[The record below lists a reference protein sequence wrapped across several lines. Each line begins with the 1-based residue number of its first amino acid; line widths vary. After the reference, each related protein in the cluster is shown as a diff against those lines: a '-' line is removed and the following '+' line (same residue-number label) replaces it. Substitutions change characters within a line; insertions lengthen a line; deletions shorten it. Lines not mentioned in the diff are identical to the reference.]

1 MFIPLC
7 GRLVMHSRL
16 GGKVQSLLPKEVE
29 EPLGNLPLLVPQ
41 LRERRHELRLDAIPL
56 VLRSDYST
64 VLVRHTVAVN
74 FVALG

>member
-1 MFIPLC
+1 MY
-7 GRLVMHSRL
+7 SRL
-16 GGKVQSLLPKEVE
+16 GGKVDSLLPYEVVE
-29 EPLGNLPLLVPQ
+29 LLRYLHLFVPQ

>member
-1 MFIPLC
+1 MY
-7 GRLVMHSRL
+7 SRL
-16 GGKVQSLLPKEVE
+16 GGKVDSLLPYEVVE
-29 EPLGNLPLLVPQ
+29 LLRYLHLFVPH
-41 LRERRHELRLDAIPL
+41 LRESRHELWLDAIPL